1 MIVQPECL
9 PCFMRQALNM
19 AKLVAPDDQGL
30 QRQLVRVFA
39 RHLGE
44 ADLDRSPPD
53 LAGDLYPL
61 AREVTGCA
69 DPYLDIK
76 LRSNERVLELL
87 PELKKAADRTND
99 PLRAALALAVAGNLI
114 DYGTGHSYDWEKAL
128 TEAVHED
135 STWDV
140 TETSAK
146 TFSIDDYAR
155 FAAEAQN
162 ARVLVI
168 GDNAGEIVLD
178 TLLVRQLQARGCQVT
193 YAVRGKPILNDAL
206 LEDAEA
212 VGMTSLCRVMD
223 SGSDA
228 PGAVLRRCAPA
239 FVQEMKESDVVLSKG
254 QGNYEAL
261 ENNRLGV
268 YYAFKAKCAVVAR
281 QLGVEEE
288 AGIFL
293 YR

>member
-1 MIVQPECL
+1 MLVQPECL
-9 PCFMRQALNM
+9 PCFMRQALN
-19 AKLVAPDDQGL
+19 VAQLAAPEDQGL
-30 QRQLVRVFA
+30 QRELVRAFA
-39 RHLGE
+39 RHLAE
-44 ADLDRSPPD
+44 ADLDRPPPD

-61 AREVTGCA
+61 AREITGCV
-69 DPYLDIK
+69 DPYLEIK
-76 LRSNERVLELL
+76 RRCNARALELL
-87 PELKKAADRTND
+87 PKLENAVARASD

-114 DYGTGHSYDWEKAL
+114 DYGTERSYDWEGAL
-128 TEAVHED
+128 LEAVDDEFA
-135 STWDV
+135 
-140 TETSAK
+140 TSFA
-146 TFSIDDYAR
+146 INDYSR

-162 ARVLVI
+162 ARVLVL

-206 LEDAEA
+206 MVDAEN
-212 VGMTSLCRVMD
+212 VGMTSLCRVVD

-228 PGAVLRRCAPA
+228 PGAVLRRCHPA
-239 FVQEMKESDVVLSKG
+239 FVQEMKDSDVVLSKG

-281 QLGVEEE
+281 LLGVEEE

>member
-9 PCFMRQALNM
+9 PCFMRQALNV
-19 AKLVAPDDQGL
+19 AKLVAPEDQGL
-30 QRQLVRVFA
+30 QRQLVRAFA

-44 ADLDRSPPD
+44 ADLDRPPPD
-53 LAGDLYPL
+53 VAGDLYPL
-61 AREVTGCA
+61 ALEVTGCA
-69 DPYLDIK
+69 DPYLKIK

-87 PELKKAADRTND
+87 PGLEKAVDRASD

-128 TEAVHED
+128 TEAVNED
-135 STWDV
+135 F
-140 TETSAK
+140 AK
-146 TFSIDDYAR
+146 SFAIDDYAR

-162 ARVLVI
+162 TRVLVI

-178 TLLVRQLQARGCQVT
+178 TLLVRQLQGKGCQVT

-206 LEDAEA
+206 MEDAEA
-212 VGMTSLCRVMD
+212 AGMTSLCRVMD
-223 SGSDA
+223 SGTDA

-239 FVQEMKESDVVLSKG
+239 FVQEMRETDVVLSKG

-288 AGIFL
+288 AGIFR